1 MFAKAGK
8 WALMA
13 ALGWSVVGVPV
24 GLTAA
29 VAAPK
34 AAETERHPHIH
45 RAIRELRAARK
56 ALKEADHDFKGHR
69 EDAIKA
75 CDNAIVQLELCL
87 KVDKK

>member
-13 ALGWSVVGVPV
+13 ALGLGVVGVPV

-45 RAIRELRAARK
+45 RAIRELRVSEEGTEGSRPR
-56 ALKEADHDFKGHR
+56 LQGPSR
-69 EDAIKA
+69 RRRQG
-75 CDNAIVQLELCL
+75 VR
-87 KVDKK
+87 